1 MECMEWNRTTM
12 AKAPPFTA
20 KLCFTRRKST
30 ESTIRIGLSD
40 MVFVWIENVITKQ
53 HPLVNDFVTNFS

>member
-1 MECMEWNRTTM
+1 MECMEWTRFTT
-12 AKAPPFTA
+12 AAAPPFTA

-40 MVFVWIENVITKQ
+40 MVLVWIENVITKQ
-53 HPLVNDFVTNFS
+53 HPLVNDFVINFT